1 MNLWEILEV
10 IHATKENLQ
19 VNTEIIIFW
28 ENQNCR
34 TGTIEMAF
42 QGCKIDKDNK
52 TEDSVI
58 ISPDSANS
66 TKCIFYTMLA
76 KYEKEY
82 GHNTL
87 QFKEF

>member
-1 MNLWEILEV
+1 MWEILEV

-52 TEDSVI
+52 TEDPAI
-58 ISPDSANS
+58 ISKPRFS
-66 TKCIFYTMLA
+66 
-76 KYEKEY
+76 
-82 GHNTL
+82 
-87 QFKEF
+87 QFNRMYILYHACKV